1 MISTYVMEKDI
12 TLLNFF
18 KEHYLSSNYY
28 NKLVSENAVT
38 NEQGYLK
45 LNDIIKKGES
55 IYINYSLIEE
65 NIYQL
70 YDYKITIIYED
81 SEIIA
86 VEKPQGILI
95 HSDGNTYETLLNAV
109 CFYLEKR
116 GDDSLIRCLHRID
129 VDTTGIVLFS
139 KNILSYSY
147 INKQIEEKRVYKEYM
162 ALVEGVIN
170 APGVIDAPIGR
181 NRHDSKK
188 QIVSTTGKSAH
199 TEYSVLKTYKD
210 ASLLKVVITTGR
222 THQIRV
228 HLAYINHP
236 IIGDK
241 LYGKRLNKELKLH
254 FKKIGFD
261 YFGRKLYITSN
272 INLSYK

>member
-1 MISTYVMEKDI
+1 
-12 TLLNFF
+12 
-18 KEHYLSSNYY
+18 
-28 NKLVSENAVT
+28 
-38 NEQGYLK
+38 
-45 LNDIIKKGES
+45 
-55 IYINYSLIEE
+55 
-65 NIYQL
+65 
-70 YDYKITIIYED
+70 
-81 SEIIA
+81 
-86 VEKPQGILI
+86 
-95 HSDGNTYETLLNAV
+95 
-109 CFYLEKR
+109 
-116 GDDSLIRCLHRID
+116 
-129 VDTTGIVLFS
+129 
-139 KNILSYSY
+139 
-147 INKQIEEKRVYKEYM
+147 M

-188 QIVSTTGKSAH
+188 QIVSSTGKSAH

>member
-81 SEIIA
+81 
-86 VEKPQGILI
+86 
-95 HSDGNTYETLLNAV
+95 
-109 CFYLEKR
+109 
-116 GDDSLIRCLHRID
+116 
-129 VDTTGIVLFS
+129 
-139 KNILSYSY
+139 
-147 INKQIEEKRVYKEYM
+147 
-162 ALVEGVIN
+162 
-170 APGVIDAPIGR
+170 
-181 NRHDSKK
+181 
-188 QIVSTTGKSAH
+188 
-199 TEYSVLKTYKD
+199 
-210 ASLLKVVITTGR
+210 IT
-222 THQIRV
+222 
-228 HLAYINHP
+228 
-236 IIGDK
+236 
-241 LYGKRLNKELKLH
+241 
-254 FKKIGFD
+254 
-261 YFGRKLYITSN
+261 
-272 INLSYK
+272 